1 MRFYFIERLEKY
13 NLSFILIH
21 VLRLEKYNL
30 SFILI
35 HVFQIFLNLIFY
47 LGFEN

>member
-1 MRFYFIERLEKY
+1 MRFYFIE
-13 NLSFILIH
+13 
-21 VLRLEKYNL
+21 RLEKYNL

-47 LGFEN
+47 LSFQN